1 MLSKLF
7 VILSTICHKPSKDI
21 KLVNFNLPKAELDAV
36 RSLFRN
42 KELINEKTH
51 KGNTVVLLNR
61 TDFISKMQLILPDI
75 EKFKKI
81 QIDGIYLMIQF
92 TWKIKLMNFSKKVKE
107 KQEISDKVSNKLY
120 PTVSKPGI
128 LYSLCKIHE
137 SIVDGALPFCPI
149 FSAIGTSTYKLTKF
163 FVPLLEPKTYNQY
176 TIKDSFSFCE
186 ELKHFNT
193 NFVMV
198 SFDVESLVTNIPLQE
213 TFDLCVQKPFED
225 KNYIDSLSK
234 GSFSEM
240 VTVTMTDSFISLD
253 NEYHRQ
259 YDGVAKGSPLGPN
272 FANIFYVYTKFL
284 GLKNVCLNLDQ

>member
-1 MLSKLF
+1 MIFYYLWLSSSRMLSKLF

-21 KLVNFNLPKAELDAV
+21 KLVNFNLPKAELDAL

-186 ELKHFNT
+186 DLNT
-193 NFVMV
+193 
-198 SFDVESLVTNIPLQE
+198 LIR
-213 TFDLCVQKPFED
+213 
-225 KNYIDSLSK
+225 
-234 GSFSEM
+234 
-240 VTVTMTDSFISLD
+240 ISLWSLLTS
-253 NEYHRQ
+253 NRS
-259 YDGVAKGSPLGPN
+259 SP
-272 FANIFYVYTKFL
+272 TFL
-284 GLKNVCLNLDQ
+284 CKKRLTCVFKNHLRIKIILIVCPKALLVKW